1 MHPVP
6 AAGGRACAGRVAFFA
21 FALLPAPP
29 GTAMAFD
36 VQPGNG
42 ESCSATA
49 IDGEGIVAADAES
62 SSPTTWFVFCGNGT
76 RNGAF
81 RAPVLF
87 AQPKGFIGLAPAGND
102 TLGAV
107 RGDYGGNW

>member
-1 MHPVP
+1 MHTVP

-62 SSPTTWFVFCGNGT
+62 SSPTTWFVFGINGN
-76 RNGAF
+76 RNGAVK
-81 RAPVLF
+81 APVLF
-87 AQPKGFIGLAPAGND
+87 AQPEGVIRLALSGND
-102 TLGAV
+102 TFGAV
-107 RGDYGGNW
+107 WE

>member
-1 MHPVP
+1 MHTVP

-62 SSPTTWFVFCGNGT
+62 SSPTAWFVFVFNGNPHGT
-76 RNGAF
+76 F
-81 RAPVLF
+81 RSPDLF
-87 AQPKGFIGLAPAGND
+87 APPTGVLWLA
-102 TLGAV
+102 L
-107 RGDYGGNW
+107 YGY